1 MKKKRLNL
9 RKLWFSLFL
18 FVGITASASPG
29 ILQVTEAN
37 DVAQIGETKYQ
48 SLQEA
53 FNAANTGDVII
64 LLKDYNAASESM
76 AGGTRQFVIKK
87 SITLNGQGY
96 TLTTKEKG
104 IGIGN
109 VNKDLNDNINVTIKN
124 ITIQNTS
131 SGARCIDTR
140 GYVGSLTL
148 ENVTLKTD
156 GASGTT
162 QPLTIGGNQADPA
175 TIHITNSTIQTN
187 DAGTAY
193 YAIITYNPVN
203 MTISDSTI
211 KGWACIYAK
220 GQDGSAGSAGS
231 VYTIDRCELVSSNA
245 YSGVRNAFSA
255 FMIEDNNV
263 SIQVTNTDITIN
275 NTGDQLQ
282 TLVGYPSSGN
292 YTGSVT
298 LGEGNT
304 INFAGPNDCSLLM
317 NSDPSN
323 LTITGGSYN
332 FDPTPYLSDDFKV
345 VNVNGEWVIQEKVYV
360 AQIGTTRYET
370 LAEAVAEVKD
380 NETILMIADVAKTFT
395 VDFQNHTYTLNKPGA
410 GSTGTETSGFQLLKN
425 SNIVF
430 KNGTVNIAED
440 NLTPAEAPAKNI
452 MRIIQNYANL
462 TLDNMTIDGTNQYG
476 GKDLVISFNNG
487 TSVIK
492 DTKVIA
498 GTENTA
504 FDVCTWSSYKATGL
518 EVTGSSEITGSIEI
532 SSSNQPEELKLTLT
546 SGTISGSIVMAQ
558 GADKATVTKS
568 ADFTAPRDTSGWKQ
582 TTD

>member
-380 NETILMIADVAKTFT
+380 NETILMIADVAQAGGRINGNGDQRIPAAQELQHR
-395 VDFQNHTYTLNKPGA
+395 VQERNRQHRGGQPHTRRGSREEHHAHHTELCQPHARQHDHRRNEPVRWKGPRHQLQQRNKRDQGHE
-410 GSTGTETSGFQLLKN
+410 GHCRNREHSLRRVHMEL
-425 SNIVF
+425 
-430 KNGTVNIAED
+430 
-440 NLTPAEAPAKNI
+440 
-452 MRIIQNYANL
+452 IQGNR
-462 TLDNMTIDGTNQYG
+462 
-476 GKDLVISFNNG
+476 
-487 TSVIK
+487 
-492 DTKVIA
+492 
-498 GTENTA
+498 
-504 FDVCTWSSYKATGL
+504 
-518 EVTGSSEITGSIEI
+518 
-532 SSSNQPEELKLTLT
+532 
-546 SGTISGSIVMAQ
+546 
-558 GADKATVTKS
+558 
-568 ADFTAPRDTSGWKQ
+568 PRGDRQ
-582 TTD
+582 Q